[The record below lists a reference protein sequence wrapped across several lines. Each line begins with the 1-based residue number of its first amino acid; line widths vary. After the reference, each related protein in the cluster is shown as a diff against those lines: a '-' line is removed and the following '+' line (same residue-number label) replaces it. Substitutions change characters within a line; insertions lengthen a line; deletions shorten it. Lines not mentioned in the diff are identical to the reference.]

1 MPLALFGGCSIYLD
15 RFADLGPT
23 TQDEDDTSRDQR
35 PGKPLPVTRLDHL
48 EPALRLH
55 GGHVSDSLHVGVTH
69 VVVDRR
75 DTERFSLLAVRLKQ
89 LRQLP
94 VRQVEKRIVGS
105 EWVEAC
111 LEIGTFVEP
120 SSEHAVRLRYTS
132 D

>member
-1 MPLALFGGCSIYLD
+1 M
-15 RFADLGPT
+15 
-23 TQDEDDTSRDQR
+23 
-35 PGKPLPVTRLDHL
+35 TRLDHL

-120 SSEHAVRLRYTS
+120 SSEHTVRLRYTS
-132 D
+132 DQTISIKETK